1 MRIRGIL
8 VLAVALGLLGLEAS
22 WAQEGGVA
30 RAQFTSGIENREPV
44 DALRSIG
51 LDHREVVF
59 FTELRNLDGRAVAH
73 RWIHEGETQAVVD
86 FDVGGPRWRVWSSKE
101 LIPQMQGEW
110 TVEVVDDTGTSHGQW
125 SFTYGEGEGTEA
137 SD

>member
-1 MRIRGIL
+1 MRIRGFV
-8 VLAVALGLLGLEAS
+8 VLAVALGLLALGPAR
-22 WAQEGGVA
+22 AQEGGVA

-44 DALRSIG
+44 DALQSIG
-51 LDHREVVF
+51 LDSREVVF
-59 FTELRNLDGRAVAH
+59 FTELRDLEGRAVAH
-73 RWIHEGETQAVVD
+73 RWIHEGETRAVVD
-86 FDVGGPRWRVWSSKE
+86 FDVGGPRWRVWSSKD

-125 SFTYGEGEGTEA
+125 SFTYGTGEGTEA

>member
-8 VLAVALGLLGLEAS
+8 VLAVALGFVGLQPS

-44 DALRSIG
+44 DDLRSVDPG
-51 LDHREVVF
+51 TREVVF
-59 FTELRNLDGRAVAH
+59 FTELRGLDGRAVAH
-73 RWIHEGETQAVVD
+73 RWVHDGETQAVVD
-86 FDVGGPRWRVWSSKE
+86 FDVGGPRWRVWSSKD

-110 TVEVVDDTGTSHGQW
+110 TVEVVDDTGASHGQW
-125 SFTYGEGEGTEA
+125 SFVYGAGDRSEA
-137 SD
+137 ED

>member
-1 MRIRGIL
+1 MRNRGFV
-8 VLAVALGLLGLEAS
+8 VLAVALGLFALGPA

-44 DALRSIG
+44 DALQSIG
-51 LDHREVVF
+51 LDSREVVF
-59 FTELRNLDGRAVAH
+59 FTELRDLEGRAVAH
-73 RWIHEGETQAVVD
+73 RWIHEGETRAVVD
-86 FDVGGPRWRVWSSKE
+86 FDVGGPRWRVWSSKD

-137 SD
+137 GE